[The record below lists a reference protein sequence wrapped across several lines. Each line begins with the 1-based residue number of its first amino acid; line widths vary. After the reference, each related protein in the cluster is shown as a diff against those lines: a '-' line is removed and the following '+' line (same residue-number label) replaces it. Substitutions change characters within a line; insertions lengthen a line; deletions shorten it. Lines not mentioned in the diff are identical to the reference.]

1 MIATL
6 RIWLDKYVGKEYI
19 DERIYIPNTKHKESY
34 INIFGK
40 GILVD
45 DDARVLRNWNF
56 DRIQAI
62 NDNKIMIG
70 CIIYFT
76 YIIHLYDYLCNL
88 IIIKEAYYG

>member
-1 MIATL
+1 MGYKVIILTCL
-6 RIWLDKYVGKEYI
+6 GMVSDPKFDKETIHNKGVWLDKYIGKEYI

-62 NDNKIMIG
+62 NDNKI
-70 CIIYFT
+70 
-76 YIIHLYDYLCNL
+76 
-88 IIIKEAYYG
+88 IK